1 MAVKARAEITL
12 AVVNDGKD
20 GKSAN
25 TFWRYSDDNGK
36 TMTKAATSPTPNV
49 ANGDNQFTYDQLYH
63 HNGTG
68 SSVSLFT
75 EAERGELVLGTSVGY
90 HVTAGGGNGGVFFYQ
105 DAAHRLLFGK
115 TGTPLVLSCY
125 MRAVGGAASVSI
137 GIEGRASSQ
146 FYPLT
151 ADWQR
156 FEVRAKSDDQGHA
169 LLFYAYNA
177 CKFDL
182 CCIQFAQG
190 QGVDTWQP
198 TPKDAQAGTTQG
210 KYLGVVSW
218 DKNYPPLNP
227 TMFQWTKVEGKD
239 AELYRLHALEETAV
253 VDDKGAC
260 KIVLRYEV
268 HHIVGD
274 FSEKYTGADVAI
286 KADDRVGNLNFTKKA
301 TGEWECATMITDFAK
316 NNLGSF
322 NVSVMKGAQVLD
334 TRVIP
339 VTYATQALLE
349 SNQKLGEVVASVRGV
364 SKLIH
369 NLLVG
374 STFLEPIE
382 GGWSMAGAKVDD
394 ALKYNNSNVVF
405 IEEHGATQDTY
416 HSLLFKVGGLVPNTS
431 YTISAMVRTDNLAS
445 FSGGNNGAVL
455 EVTQTTHGKRKRLFD
470 PISIVPLTAN
480 TWKKVEHMFTT
491 PATLTSE
498 VVEVKFMLLRN
509 GRLWVSQPM
518 MNQGNAA
525 ADYTANIKDIQLS
538 LAQIKVTAN
547 AISQSVT
554 DLSTGLESVGIH
566 LSGTEKKITLHGD
579 TEIVDASGNHVA
591 MFKDGKISTDTIDAD
606 KIVAKGIQS
615 KTIDAKNATFE
626 NVKIKGN
633 LDGVSGTFKQL
644 QCIDSKGNVVATL
657 TFSGDGKLTIESGDF
672 QMNGTKDNRS
682 LRFYSSDIWC
692 RGAFGHS
699 ARTCAVIRN
708 DTMHVYVGEKGE
720 DGIKVKLD
728 TAQLTSGE
736 TVYKIPLYS
745 PGINDGLHAE
755 GGTLV
760 NPNDPHPAGAP
771 IDMIVFNCSTD
782 NLYAFTRLDEGKTWT
797 VINGNDGQTVHIA
810 DIGGWREFAGGTTS
824 NYFYVNPKWLNP
836 YQANMNKLGRGVLY
850 AGSWDSNWSA

>member
-1 MAVKARAEITL
+1 MAIKAKAGFSV

-25 TFWRYSDDNGK
+25 TFWRYSDDNGRTFTK
-36 TMTKAATSPTPNV
+36 TKDFAENDEYGNGRNLVGFNCKLRYSHVTENKSANCFEFVKASTPSRIQNIWGNKQGKVMPAGIYRLSGLVKADTACTIVLQMGDTNV
-49 ANGDNQFTYDQLYH
+49 REGNIEVTTDWKPFSVTVNNTNYLNAPYYGFIDLEYPQGNSKVYIKDFMLTLGEEVYDYAPAPEDQL
-63 HNGTG
+63 
-68 SSVSLFT
+68 
-75 EAERGELVLGTSVGY
+75 
-90 HVTAGGGNGGVFFYQ
+90 
-105 DAAHRLLFGK
+105 FG
-115 TGTPLVLSCY
+115 L
-125 MRAVGGAASVSI
+125 
-137 GIEGRASSQ
+137 
-146 FYPLT
+146 
-151 ADWQR
+151 
-156 FEVRAKSDDQGHA
+156 
-169 LLFYAYNA
+169 
-177 CKFDL
+177 
-182 CCIQFAQG
+182 
-190 QGVDTWQP
+190 
-198 TPKDAQAGTTQG
+198 TQG
-210 KYLGVVSW
+210 KYLGVASW
-218 DKNYPPLNP
+218 DKPYPPLNSA
-227 TMFQWTKVEGKD
+227 MYQWTKVEGKD
-239 AELYRLHALEETAV
+239 AELYKLHALEETSV

-268 HHIVGD
+268 HHVIGD
-274 FSEKYTGADVAI
+274 FSEKYTGNDVTI
-286 KADDRVGNLNFTKKA
+286 KADNRVGNLNFTKKA
-301 TGEWECATMITDFAK
+301 TGEWECMTTIADFAK
-316 NNLGSF
+316 KQLGSF
-322 NVSVMKGAQVLD
+322 NVSIQKGTQVLD

-349 SNQKLGEVVASVRGV
+349 ANQKLGEVVASVRSV

-445 FSGGNNGAVL
+445 FTGGNNGAVL

-470 PISIVPLTAN
+470 PISIVPSTMN
-480 TWKKVEHMFTT
+480 TWEKVEHTFTT
-491 PATLTSE
+491 PSTLTSE

-509 GRLWVSQPM
+509 GRLWLSQPM
-518 MNQGNAA
+518 MNQGNMA

-538 LAQIKVTAN
+538 LAQIKVAAN
-547 AISQSVT
+547 TISQSVT

-591 MFKDGKISTDTIDAD
+591 MFKDGKISIDTIDAD

-708 DTMHVYVGEKGE
+708 DTMHVYIGEKGE

>member
-36 TMTKAATSPTPNV
+36 TMTKAATSPTPD
-49 ANGDNQFTYDQLYH
+49 AAKGDNQFSYDQPY
-63 HNGTG
+63 NSNVTG
-68 SSVSLFT
+68 SSVSLFA
-75 EAERGELVLGTSVGY
+75 EAERRELPLGTSVGY

-137 GIEGRASSQ
+137 GIEGRA
-146 FYPLT
+146 LT
-151 ADWQR
+151 PFNSLTKDWQR
-156 FEVRAKSDDQGHA
+156 FEIKTTSDDQGHA
-169 LLFYAYNA
+169 LLFYAYKA
-177 CKFDL
+177 CKFDI

-198 TPKDAQAGTTQG
+198 TPKDAAIGTTAG
-210 KYLGVVSW
+210 KYLGVASW
-218 DKNYPPLNP
+218 DKPYPPLNSA
-227 TMFQWTKVEGKD
+227 MYQWTKVEGKD
-239 AELYRLHALEETAV
+239 AELYKLHVLEEAAI

-260 KIVLRYEV
+260 KITLRYEV
-268 HHIVGD
+268 HHIIGD
-274 FSEKYTGADVAI
+274 FSEKYTGNDVTI
-286 KADDRVGNLNFTKKA
+286 KVDNRVGNLNFTKKP
-301 TGEWECATMITDFAK
+301 TGEWECVTTIADFAK
-316 NNLGSF
+316 KQLGSF
-322 NVSVMKGAQVLD
+322 NVSIQKGTQVLD

-349 SNQKLGEVVASVRGV
+349 ANQKLGEVVASVKGV

-369 NLLVG
+369 NMFVG

-382 GGWSMAGAKVDD
+382 GVWSMNGASVDKNV
-394 ALKYNNSNVVF
+394 KYNNANVVF
-405 IEEHGATQDTY
+405 IEEHGQAADTY
-416 HSLLFKVGGLVPNTS
+416 HSLMFVVEGCAPKKK
-431 YTISAMVRTDNLAS
+431 YTISAMIRTDNLGS
-445 FSGGNNGAVL
+445 FTNGKNGAGL
-455 EVTQTTHGKRKRLFD
+455 EVVMVDKGKRTRLFD
-470 PISIVPLTAN
+470 PVSIVPA
-480 TWKKVEHMFTT
+480 KVNEWQKFEYTFTT
-491 PATLTSE
+491 PDNLTSQKL
-498 VVEVKFMLLRN
+498 EVKFVVWRN
-509 GRLWVSQPM
+509 GRLWLSQPM